1 MELVSLCLKNAWIQT
16 ACIATKTTMPMQLM
30 ALMARMEQMKLAWA
44 AYMDI
49 TWTKVEFVF
58 LATSNIVKDA
68 SILAPSIRVK

>member
-1 MELVSLCLKNAWIQT
+1 MELVSLYLNAWTQT
-16 ACIATKTTMPMQLM
+16 ACIVTTTMPMQLM
-30 ALMARMEQMKLAWA
+30 AQMEQMEQMKLAWA